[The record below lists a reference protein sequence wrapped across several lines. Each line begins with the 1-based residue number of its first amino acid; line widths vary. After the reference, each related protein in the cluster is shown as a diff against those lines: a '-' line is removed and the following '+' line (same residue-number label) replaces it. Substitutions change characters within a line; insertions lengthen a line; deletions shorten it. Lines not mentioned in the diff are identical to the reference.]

1 MDVVTVARAVQETVQ
16 LRAWVAVLRP
26 VEATVQDA
34 LAARGLVL
42 AVVQVPVL
50 EVVLGVVRITVRVL
64 APADALDDRGK
75 KWRSD

>member
-1 MDVVTVARAVQETVQ
+1 MGG
-16 LRAWVAVLRP
+16 
-26 VEATVQDA
+26 TVQDA
-34 LAARGLVL
+34 LVVREHVL

>member
-1 MDVVTVARAVQETVQ
+1 MG
-16 LRAWVAVLRP
+16 
-26 VEATVQDA
+26 ATVQDA
-34 LAARGLVL
+34 PVARGPVL

-75 KWRSD
+75 KWRLD

>member
-1 MDVVTVARAVQETVQ
+1 M
-16 LRAWVAVLRP
+16 
-26 VEATVQDA
+26 EATVQDA
-34 LAARGLVL
+34 PAARGLVL

>member
-1 MDVVTVARAVQETVQ
+1 MGV
-16 LRAWVAVLRP
+16 
-26 VEATVQDA
+26 TVQDA

-64 APADALDDRGK
+64 APPDALDDRGK
-75 KWRSD
+75 KWRLD

>member
-1 MDVVTVARAVQETVQ
+1 MVARAVQETVQ
-16 LRAWVAVLRP
+16 RRAWVAVLRP
-26 VEATVQDA
+26 VGVTVQDA

-75 KWRSD
+75 KWRSE